1 MRSLPTPPG
10 VCGVDEAGRGP
21 IAGPVYAAAVILP
34 PRARLPGLDDS
45 KKVPPGHRIELAG
58 AIRAQAIAW
67 AVAWATVEEI
77 DRINIFHASLLA
89 MQRAVR
95 ALAVMPAEVWVDG
108 THVPMLACPARA
120 LVQGDGKVRAIAA
133 ASILAKTERDAEME
147 RLAARFPVY
156 GFERHKGY
164 ATPEHLEALAR
175 NGPCE
180 VYRRSFAP
188 VREALGLDALV
199 QPSLF

>member
-1 MRSLPTPPG
+1 MRSIPTPPG

-45 KKVPPGHRIELAG
+45 KKLAHQQRLELAAG
-58 AIRAQAIAW
+58 IRAQAIAW

-77 DRINIFHASLLA
+77 DRHNIVRASLLA
-89 MQRAVR
+89 MERAVKG
-95 ALAVMPAEVWVDG
+95 LAVAPREVWVDG
-108 THVPMLACPARA
+108 THAPPVSFPSRA

-133 ASILAKTERDAEME
+133 ASILAKTERDEEMA
-147 RLAARFPVY
+147 RLGARFPAY

-175 NGPCE
+175 HGACE

-188 VREALGLDALV
+188 VRAALGLDGLS

>member
-1 MRSLPTPPG
+1 MRTPPG

-34 PRARLPGLDDS
+34 ARARLPGLDDS
-45 KKVPPGHRIELAG
+45 KKLAPEQRAALAV
-58 AIRAQAIAW
+58 AIRAQAVAW
-67 AVAWATVEEI
+67 AVASATVDEI
-77 DRINIFHASLLA
+77 DRINIFRASLLA
-89 MQRAVR
+89 MERAVR
-95 ALAVMPAEVWVDG
+95 ALAVAPSEVWVDG
-108 THVPMLACPARA
+108 THVPHLACPARA

-147 RLAARFPVY
+147 RLGARFPAY

-164 ATPEHLEALAR
+164 ATPEHLAALAR
-175 NGPCE
+175 HGACE

-188 VREALGLDALV
+188 VRATLGLDARV

>member
-199 QPSLF
+199 LPSLF